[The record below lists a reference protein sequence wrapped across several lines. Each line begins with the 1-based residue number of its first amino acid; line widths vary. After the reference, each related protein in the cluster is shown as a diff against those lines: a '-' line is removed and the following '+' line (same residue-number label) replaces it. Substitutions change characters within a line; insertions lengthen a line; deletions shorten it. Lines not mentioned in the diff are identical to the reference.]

1 MTTLKQVNFAP
12 GCFDTFDGTQE
23 ELDELISEIQSWAD
37 GNNNL
42 SFELVEF
49 GNIQDIDPDAAEYY
63 RDLSENVAERQ
74 YH

>member
-1 MTTLKQVNFAP
+1 MTNSTRVHFAP

-23 ELDELISEIQSWAD
+23 ELDELITEIQSWAN

-49 GNIQDIDPDAAEYY
+49 GDIRDVDPDVAEYY
-63 RDLSENVAERQ
+63 QSLAENNQTRQ
-74 YH
+74 CH

>member
-1 MTTLKQVNFAP
+1 MTNPTRVHFAP

-23 ELDELISEIQSWAD
+23 ELDELITEIQSWAN

-49 GNIQDIDPDAAEYY
+49 GDIRDVDPDVAEYY
-63 RDLSENVAERQ
+63 QSLAENNQTRQ
-74 YH
+74 CH